1 MSLLRF
7 DASRA
12 FSADLGH
19 DQTQYGKTLGEA
31 DSLRPEILEMPF
43 FRLPAQQL
51 ADYVAIREESEVGRI
66 FKIANSIHDKID
78 AVVVLGSDAATAG
91 PIALRDACCDPY
103 HNELCRA
110 GRGSRPRMYFVGNH
124 LDSDSIGALLNRLRS
139 GGYGETAPETRWAL
153 VVIDPT
159 GQTRETSVVLPHF
172 ITALKASLQRSPGE
186 SLGDYLIPITGESGP
201 LRQFA
206 LANGCREIY
215 DQHPQIAESHS
226 IFTAA
231 GLMPA
236 AMLALDCMKLLEG
249 AVAMNEHF
257 KIAAPEE
264 NWVMQYVAAS
274 RGANRTSR
282 IICLWTEALASVAR
296 WYTQIVDEPLAST
309 VVSHPSG
316 LLRQLESS
324 ESLPTSSLPDASSL
338 PTDRPVIHHWS
349 TAKWRMDPLSSPKF
363 MHDDEPA
370 EFSDAAPTATIPHLL
385 ADMIATS
392 CEAVHQRGYRTT
404 SFDLPHIDTF
414 TLGQLFQMLMISTA
428 IETGCRKI
436 AASAV

>member
-153 VVIDPT
+153 IVIDPS
-159 GQTRETSVVLPHF
+159 GETRETSVVLPHF
-172 ITALKASLQRSPGE
+172 IKALKASLARSPDE

-206 LANGCREIY
+206 LANRCREIY

-236 AMLALDCMKLLEG
+236 ALLALDCMKLLEG

-257 KIAAPEE
+257 RTADPNE

-274 RGANRTSR
+274 RGSIPTSR

-309 VVSHPSG
+309 VISHPSG

-324 ESLPTSSLPDASSL
+324 ESLSATPTRPEQ
-338 PTDRPVIHHWS
+338 RPVIHHWS
-349 TAKWRMDPLSSPKF
+349 TAKWRMDPLRSSKF
-363 MHDDEPA
+363 THDEDSE
-370 EFSDAAPTATIPHLL
+370 DAARDQTLATIPELL
-385 ADMIATS
+385 ANMIDTS
-392 CEAVHQRGYRTT
+392 CETVHQRGYRTT
-404 SFDLPHIDTF
+404 NFDLPHIDTF